1 MKKIIYIL
9 LILQIACSPKEC
21 FEGEGKT
28 VTREIE
34 VPNFTKIL
42 VGNEISLILKQGTIQ
57 KVEVKTGDN
66 LIDNISVEVKEN
78 ELQLEDKTT
87 CNFVRDYAITKVIV
101 TSPNI
106 KQIRSNTARLIKSE
120 GVLHYPELVL
130 QSEDNADHSLLNI
143 GDFNL
148 QVDATKLS
156 IVFNGSSVAKIS
168 GNVTN
173 LTVGFYSGTSRFEG
187 KNLIAQHVHVIQK
200 STNDMLV
207 YPVQSISGE
216 LFSIGNVISFNVPP
230 EIEVEEHYTGK
241 LIFN

>member
-9 LILQIACSPKEC
+9 SILLISCSPKDC
-21 FEGEGKT
+21 FQGEGKT
-28 VTREIE
+28 VIQEIE
-34 VPNFTKIL
+34 VPTFTKIL
-42 VGNEISLILKQGTIQ
+42 VGNEISLILKQGATQ
-57 KVEVKTGDN
+57 KVEVKTGEN
-66 LIDNISVEVKEN
+66 LIDNISVEVKNN

-106 KQIRSNTARLIKSE
+106 KRIRSNTARLIKSE

-187 KNLIAQHVHVIQK
+187 ENLIAQHVHVTQK
-200 STNDMLV
+200 STNDILI
-207 YPVQSISGE
+207 YPVQSITGE
-216 LFSIGNVISFNVPP
+216 IFSTGNVISLNNPSNVTV
-230 EIEVEEHYTGK
+230 IEHYTGK
-241 LIFN
+241 LLFN